1 MAPSR
6 KVNENRNRTMTSDL
20 KGKTAIVT
28 GAGRGLGREYAQK
41 FAVARANVVAGN
53 ALNYADSVAAIKAA
67 GGDAISV
74 PLDVRDQASCDTMA
88 EQAMASFGRI
98 DVLVNNAAL

>member
-1 MAPSR
+1 
-6 KVNENRNRTMTSDL
+6 MTSDL

-41 FAVARANVVAGN
+41 FAAARANVVAVN
-53 ALNYADSVAAIKAA
+53 VLDYADTVAAIKAA

-74 PLDVRDQASCDTMA
+74 PLDVRDQA
-88 EQAMASFGRI
+88 MASFGRI
-98 DVLVNNAAL
+98 DVLVNKAAP